1 MISKEGNISFQWN
14 NKSIFKAGQNGV
26 MEEEYLVF
34 SFEMLKRD

>member
-1 MISKEGNISFQWN
+1 MISKEDNISSQRN
-14 NKSIFKAGQNGV
+14 NNSIFKAGKNGV